1 MKMPEEQSMEHERFE
16 TSQGEQGERRPPW
29 RWILVGH
36 GRVLAVAI
44 PLVILALSPI
54 MRDWMLL
61 LLLPSLM
68 LVMLA
73 SILRAWQWRRSRR
86 NSETQ
91 DRGYT

>member
-1 MKMPEEQSMEHERFE
+1 MGHERLE
-16 TSQGEQGERRPPW
+16 TSQGEQTERTPPW

-44 PLVILALSPI
+44 PLVIFGLSPI

-73 SILRAWQWRRSRR
+73 SMLRAWQWYRSRR
-86 NSETQ
+86 NGKNSETRE
-91 DRGYT
+91 RGYT